1 MREVKPG
8 KDVKFYK
15 IIQLLLEPGLNFFGD
30 FSLILSVYLN
40 H

>member
-1 MREVKPG
+1 MKSG

-15 IIQLLLEPGLNFFGD
+15 IIQLSLEPGLNLFGD
-30 FSLILSVYLN
+30 FSVILSVYLN